1 MFRKVEAQ
9 IETYNTLLSKADLD
23 TNEQKVKDEIAKVER
38 TYTPDRRLAVDV
50 KFDNKTMKL
59 DKFLSLMKQQLSD
72 LSEKKNVREMYDT
85 NLFHN
90 IDGENIDVSTEDAR
104 EGLKRDIAALERQI
118 QEREQTLA
126 EIDNYVVTLLSGE
139 MGQLNIAHTNSRFV
153 KTADKPSKEEI
164 LDPVEDY
171 YNELYDDTP
180 GSPNYGK
187 LMTHPEKHRNE
198 LSTEAS
204 TQTSKPK
211 FKKK

>member
-72 LSEKKNVREMYDT
+72 ISEKKNVREMYDT

-90 IDGENIDVSTEDAR
+90 IDGKNINVSTEDAT

-139 MGQLNIAHTNSRFV
+139 MGQLNIAHTNAKFIKIAV
-153 KTADKPSKEEI
+153 QPTEEEV
-164 LDPVEDY
+164 LEPVEEYFDK
-171 YNELYDDTP
+171 LYDESE

-187 LMTHPEKHRNE
+187 IMTHPEKHRNE
-198 LSTEAS
+198 LSTEAK
-204 TQTSKPK
+204 TSVAR

>member
-72 LSEKKNVREMYDT
+72 ISEKKNVREMYDT

-164 LDPVEDY
+164 LYPVEDY

-187 LMTHPEKHRNE
+187 LMTHPERHRNE
-198 LSTEAS
+198 LSTEA
-204 TQTSKPK
+204 QTKTSNPK
-211 FKKK
+211 FKKI